1 MTVKNKYLLKMD
13 GLLKHFPGVQALDNV
28 KLYLKKGTVHALVGE
43 NGAGKS
49 TLMKCLFGIYKKDSG
64 NILFDGKNVEFV
76 NPKQAIDNGIS
87 MVHQELNQVPDRS
100 IMENIWLGRFPMKGL
115 VVDEKEMYI
124 RSKKIFDDLSI
135 NINPKQKLGSLSVSE
150 RQIVDIAKAL
160 SGSAKIIVF
169 DEPTSSLTEK
179 EIEHLFKIINTLKE
193 TGCGIIYISH
203 KMDEILYIAD
213 DVTVMRD
220 GRWVITERAT
230 DLSKQKIISY
240 MVGRDLFHLFPPKG
254 NVPGS
259 DIALSIKGIKGK
271 YKPNVVD
278 VSFDLYKGEILG
290 ISGLMGARKTELVE
304 TIFGLRKLESGEI
317 YINGEKVKNVH
328 TRKSIENGFGLVT
341 EERRKTGIFSELD
354 LSFNSMIANI
364 ENYCNP
370 VGLINNKK
378 TIKDTKWVIN
388 TLKVKTPSYKVKIAN
403 LSGGNQ
409 QKVILGR
416 WLLTDSDVLMLDE
429 PTKGIDVGAKY
440 EIYQLMIDIA
450 KSGKSIIFVSSELPE
465 LLGVADRI
473 LVMSNGMIAGIVN
486 TKDTNQE
493 EIMHL
498 AGKFL

>member
-1 MTVKNKYLLKMD
+1 MTVKNDYLLKME
-13 GLLKHFPGVQALDNV
+13 GLSKHFPGVQALDNV

-64 NILFDGKNVEFV
+64 DILFDGKNVEFI
-76 NPKQAIDNGIS
+76 NPKQALDNGIS

-100 IMENIWLGRFPMKGL
+100 VMENIWLGRFPMKGL
-115 VVDEKEMYI
+115 IVDEKEMYV

-135 NINPKQKLGSLSVSE
+135 KINPRQKLGLLSVSE
-150 RQIVDIAKAL
+150 RQMVDIAKAV
-160 SGSAKIIVF
+160 SGNAKIIVL
-169 DEPTSSLTEK
+169 DEPTSSLTEQ

-193 TGCGIIYISH
+193 KGCGIIYISH

-220 GRWVITERAT
+220 GKWIITEQAKNLT
-230 DLSKQKIISY
+230 KQKIISY
-240 MVGRDLFHLFPPKG
+240 MVGRDLSHLFPPKE
-254 NVPGS
+254 NVPS
-259 DIALSIKGIKGK
+259 KDTALSIKNIKGK
-271 YKPNVVD
+271 YKPNVAD

-317 YINGEKVKNVH
+317 SINGKEVKNLH
-328 TRKSIENGFGLVT
+328 TRKSIDNGFGLLT

-364 ENYCNP
+364 KSYCNP
-370 VGLINNKK
+370 MGLINHKK
-378 TIKDTKWVIN
+378 IIKDTNWIID

-409 QKVILGR
+409 QKIILGR
-416 WLLTDSDVLMLDE
+416 WLLTNSNVLMLDE

-440 EIYQLMIDIA
+440 EIYQLIMNIA
-450 KSGKSIIFVSSELPE
+450 KSGKSIIFISSELPE
-465 LLGVADRI
+465 LLGITDRI
-473 LVMSNGMIAGIVN
+473 LVMSNGIVAGIVY
-486 TKDTNQE
+486 TRDTNQE

-498 AGKFL
+498 ASKFL